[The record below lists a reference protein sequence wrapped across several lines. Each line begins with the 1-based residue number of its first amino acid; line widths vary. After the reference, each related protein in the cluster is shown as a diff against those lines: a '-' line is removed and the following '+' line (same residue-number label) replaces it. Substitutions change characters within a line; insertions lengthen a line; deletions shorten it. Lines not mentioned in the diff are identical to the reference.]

1 MELGE
6 GLAIQDRCKFSHQRN
21 MNSTHTYVKMLIS
34 KAASC
39 QQTTKHFCI
48 KTQDSRLLWSSAS
61 APQISSLTV
70 TAVITSL
77 VPAAQGR
84 PRPRPL
90 YNVQKM
96 LWCVDA
102 SSLTYTLCF
111 SFCSELSPLLCVELC
126 TKAQCCNMSFCPLE
140 GSLWKTKLSCL
151 LTSTLMWRGVSLY
164 FFKTNKAK
172 AENNNSKKKHPTSF
186 GLLHFS
192 LIGSRSYMFPGKS
205 SPSVTFRCNVSLG
218 CSDSRND
225 SFISAVL
232 RCLRPR
238 RSTHKHAVI
247 LRYLQTHWF
256 KHESPW

>member
-1 MELGE
+1 
-6 GLAIQDRCKFSHQRN
+6 
-21 MNSTHTYVKMLIS
+21 
-34 KAASC
+34 
-39 QQTTKHFCI
+39 
-48 KTQDSRLLWSSAS
+48 
-61 APQISSLTV
+61 
-70 TAVITSL
+70 
-77 VPAAQGR
+77 
-84 PRPRPL
+84 
-90 YNVQKM
+90 M

-111 SFCSELSPLLCVELC
+111 GFCSELLPLLHSQLC
-126 TKAQCCNMSFCPLE
+126 TKAQCCNTSFCPLE
-140 GSLWKTKLSCL
+140 GSLWKTKLAFLPRPS
-151 LTSTLMWRGVSLY
+151 WRGVSLY

-205 SPSVTFRCNVSLG
+205 SPSVTFRSNVSSG

-238 RSTHKHAVI
+238 CSTHKHAVI